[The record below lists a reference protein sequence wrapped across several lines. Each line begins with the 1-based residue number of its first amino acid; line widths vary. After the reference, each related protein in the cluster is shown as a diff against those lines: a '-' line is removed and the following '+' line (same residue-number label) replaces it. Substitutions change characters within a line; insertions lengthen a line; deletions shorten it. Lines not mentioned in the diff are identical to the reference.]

1 MAASVPA
8 TATVFYGEV
17 GETEVVGEAEDV
29 GEAEVV
35 EEVGDVEGLV
45 VGLGVPH
52 GSSLGEPLG
61 DGVPVGVGV
70 GLVVSLGVGVAVG
83 QPGVVLGLPEGVL
96 DGVPEG
102 VPEGVLAE
110 GEGDPCCTVG
120 WSMTLPGVADGEGV
134 PGIRAEG
141 LMPGCGV
148 RLAEGDAEGAPY
160 PPGRPPP
167 MSGTVTAP
175 PLRKCSYQDETVAR
189 YSWEW
194 L

>member
-1 MAASVPA
+1 MAAGKAEVVA
-8 TATVFYGEV
+8 EV
-17 GETEVVGEAEDV
+17 GEVRDA
-29 GEAEVV
+29 
-35 EEVGDVEGLV
+35 EGLA
-45 VGLGVPH
+45 VGLGVAH
-52 GSSLGEPLG
+52 GSTLDESLG

-83 QPGVVLGLPEGVL
+83 QPGVVLGLSDGVPVAVLGGVADGVL
-96 DGVPEG
+96 DG

-120 WSMTLPGVADGEGV
+120 WSMPLPGVANGEGM
-134 PGIRAEG
+134 PDTRAEG
-141 LMPGCGV
+141 LTPGCGV
-148 RLAEGDAEGAPY
+148 RLTEGDAEGAPY